1 MYRGAGI
8 NVTLYSI
15 DWEHPRVDRYWTFP
29 GDEIR
34 VYVSN
39 SATRASMG
47 YVKYWNAKTGRW
59 STPGQISGS
68 TTVPDVDWSPV
79 QTKLKYNGS
88 VSLEQYGP
96 DVIGWLTG
104 GTTYYDTLSKFGIP
118 HIPWGL
124 DGSGAT
130 KGQTGI
136 WLMKKFSRF
145 GFLVSPGTYRTRDL
159 KTAVALE
166 TGSYDLKAYTFGYV
180 QKKSISVYVQKGQQ
194 ADTKVNLVI
203 GVNITANVKFKKEGI
218 FTHVPYNSS
227 VRIRLFNDKDELSAT
242 WYSNLYDRQKFYNGV
257 IHDGTTAYG
266 GYGYG
271 PNKITGDE
279 ARNWVRDST
288 TDLQVLLA
296 GNYQFSENDQYCECP
311 SDYRWSNFYGI
322 DGWPN
327 YQGDW
332 RIEVDVVNWYYSDRS
347 FPAPPGL
354 LLGEGYHIID
364 GVEGPYGGIWKFNHL
379 GPWEQKMTITVP
391 NTHLGAEAS
400 VVFELDL
407 RGLVSGNIAGFS
419 WSDELRPTS
428 WASIT
433 ASGAGGD
440 FTAYSWDGYYDMY
453 LPAGDYQL
461 TVMSSPGHETLSA
474 PITVST
480 GQLVTGFSFYMQRTN
495 VPIPEFPVA
504 LIGLVTAVGASMY
517 VLRRARRRELMNG
530 NVVCVKVE
538 KELQLR

>member
-1 MYRGAGI
+1 
-8 NVTLYSI
+8 
-15 DWEHPRVDRYWTFP
+15 
-29 GDEIR
+29 
-34 VYVSN
+34 
-39 SATRASMG
+39 
-47 YVKYWNAKTGRW
+47 
-59 STPGQISGS
+59 
-68 TTVPDVDWSPV
+68 
-79 QTKLKYNGS
+79 
-88 VSLEQYGP
+88 
-96 DVIGWLTG
+96 
-104 GTTYYDTLSKFGIP
+104 
-118 HIPWGL
+118 
-124 DGSGAT
+124 
-130 KGQTGI
+130 
-136 WLMKKFSRF
+136 MKKFARF

-166 TGSYDLKAYTFGYV
+166 TGSYDLKAYTLGYV
-180 QKKSISVYVQKGQQ
+180 QKKSITVYVQKGQQ

-227 VRIRLFNDKDELSAT
+227 VRMRVFNDKDELSAT
-242 WYSNLYDRQKFYNGV
+242 WYSNLYDRFKFYNGV
-257 IHDGTTAYG
+257 IHKGSTAYG
-266 GYGYG
+266 GYGEG
-271 PNKITGDE
+271 INAITGSTDPTSPEYLE

-288 TDLQVLLA
+288 TDLQVLLV
-296 GNYQFSENDQYCECP
+296 GNYQFTENDLYCECP

-332 RIEVDVVNWYYSDRS
+332 RIEVDVVNWYYSDKS

-364 GVEGPYGGIWKFNHL
+364 GVEGPYNGSWKFNHL
-379 GPWEQKMTITVP
+379 GPWEQKTVINVP
-391 NTHLGAEAS
+391 NAHLGAEAS
-400 VVFELDL
+400 VVFEMDL

-433 ASGAGGD
+433 ASGAAGD

-453 LPAGDYQL
+453 LPTGTYEL
-461 TVMSSPGHETLSA
+461 TVTESPGHETLSA

-504 LIGLVTAVGASMY
+504 FIGLVTAIGASMY
-517 VLRRARRRELMNG
+517 ILRRTRKREWTNA
-530 NVVCVKVE
+530 NVACVKFD